1 MSNLVENS
9 LRCTPAGGTVTL
21 AVAGGELTVKDT
33 GPGISPDEIPHAFD
47 RFFLYR
53 RYNGDRPVGTGLG
66 LAIVRE
72 LTQAMGGEA
81 RVASSST
88 GTEFTICLPLPA
100 SENQLDALH
109 AFTRS

>member
-1 MSNLVENS
+1 MGQFLHQLAMTLFLIAGGHLFLIGTLAASY
-9 LRCTPAGGTVTL
+9 TAIGPAGAHFHG
-21 AVAGGELTVKDT
+21 
-33 GPGISPDEIPHAFD
+33 
-47 RFFLYR
+47 
-53 RYNGDRPVGTGLG
+53 N
-66 LAIVRE
+66 

-81 RVASSST
+81 RVASSPT